1 MPPILPA
8 QTVDPQSTNVLGLAN
23 TPILW
28 LLALG
33 VFAVIAIQTL
43 IYMRAARK
51 VAPEIGMDTKELRT
65 SFRTGAI
72 ASIGP
77 SLAVALVAVALLAIF
92 GTPATLMR
100 IGLIGSVSFETG
112 AAATAVNTMG
122 AELGGPTYNQEVFAV
137 AFTAMSL
144 GGAMWII
151 STLILTPILKRGDTT
166 LRRLSPVVMT
176 IIPGAALLGAFF
188 ALGFAELPK
197 SSVHLVAFI
206 TSAVTVGICLVLA
219 RWLNK
224 SWIREWSLGFA
235 ILAALAV
242 SHLTVQMNWLAGA

>member
-1 MPPILPA
+1 MPPLLPVS
-8 QTVDPQSTNVLGLAN
+8 TVSSQSTDILALAN

-28 LLALG
+28 VLALG
-33 VFAVIAIQTL
+33 VFTVIIVQTL

-51 VAPEIGMDTKELRT
+51 VAPEVGMDAKELRT

-77 SLAVALVAVALLAIF
+77 SLAVALVAIALLAIF

-100 IGLIGSVSFETG
+100 IGLIGSVQFETG
-112 AAATAVNTMG
+112 AAATAAGTLG
-122 AELGGPTYNQEVFAV
+122 AELGGPTYTQEVFAI
-137 AFTAMSL
+137 AFTAMSM

-151 STLILTPILKRGDTT
+151 STLILTPILKRGDSK

-176 IIPGAALLGAFF
+176 VVPGAALLGAFF
-188 ALGFAELPK
+188 SLGFAELPK
-197 SSVHLVAFI
+197 SAVHVVAFM
-206 TSAVTVGICLVLA
+206 TSALVVAICLVLS
-219 RWLNK
+219 RWLGK
-224 SWIREWSLGFA
+224 PWIREWSLGFA

-242 SHLTVQMNWLAGA
+242 AYLTVQMNWFPTA

>member
-8 QTVDPQSTNVLGLAN
+8 QTVDPQSTNVLDLAN
-23 TPILW
+23 TPVLW

-33 VFAVIAIQTL
+33 VFAVIAIQTV

-51 VAPEIGMDTKELRT
+51 VAPEIGVDVQELRT

-122 AELGGPTYNQEVFAV
+122 AELGGPTYTQEVFAV

-197 SSVHLVAFI
+197 SSVHVVAFI
-206 TSAVTVGICLVLA
+206 TSAVTVGVCLALT
-219 RWLNK
+219 RWLK
-224 SWIREWSLGFA
+224 QPWIREWSLGFA
-235 ILAALAV
+235 ILAALVVA
-242 SHLTVQMNWLAGA
+242 HLTVQMNWLAGA